1 MSAAPVDQPDR
12 PAEKGRDLRR
22 IIADVLLVVGGIL
35 LAYPLWSGLVTTVQQ
50 GRLDEAYGRDTA
62 RFDEVVRSTKDRA
75 SRREL
80 PPDVEVR
87 RLAQLFDKTL
97 EPGDP
102 VGRLTI
108 AKLDLSGVVQ
118 EGVARRGGLDPDGD
132 RTLLRNG
139 PVHYGLT
146 PLPGEGEPFAVAGH
160 RTTYGA
166 PFSRLDE
173 LRKGDRIVVE
183 TPYARFV
190 YAVAK
195 LTTVLPEDVGVL
207 YDRGYGLVLTTC
219 TPRYSASHR
228 LIVWGR
234 LLSFELRR
242 RLPTTGQASGVGR
255 PLGA

>member
-1 MSAAPVDQPDR
+1 MPTAPVDQPKD
-12 PAEKGRDLRR
+12 PAASGHDVRR
-22 IIADVLLVVGGIL
+22 IVADLLLIVGGIL

-50 GRLDEAYGRDTA
+50 GRLDDAYGRDA
-62 RFDEVVRSTKDRA
+62 AQFADVVDSAKDPA
-75 SRREL
+75 ARREV
-80 PPDVEVR
+80 PPEVEVR
-87 RLAQLFDKTL
+87 RLARLFEKTL

-102 VGRLTI
+102 VGRLRI
-108 AKLDLSGVVQ
+108 PRLGLSRIVQ
-118 EGVARRGGLDPDGD
+118 EGVPGRGGLDPDGD
-132 RTLLRNG
+132 RALLRNG

-195 LTTVLPEDVGVL
+195 TTTVLPNDVGVL

-234 LLSFELRR
+234 LLSFESR
-242 RLPTTGQASGVGR
+242 GR
-255 PLGA
+255 PGASD